1 METVNFAGF
10 VTNAT
15 GCWKVYDVN
24 IEGITVSGASAASFG
39 MLVNKGVYKYDS
51 ITTALYLETESENA
65 YKIGSAVISI
75 GLNTIYDEIIAT
87 CSGSFDDE
95 DAVLWNDTCAVV
107 SIHTSGGAV
116 TMDGAGCN
124 TYQNQ
129 TSVKKANP
137 YSRYYYD
144 LDVIRGKNVSERTDA
159 EKLMLWS
166 VNLYAYSN
174 IKQYFNDAFNKTSIP
189 AGNYDMTGYSYY
201 PVDMPSGM
209 NIADGAVFTFCN
221 DKIVNSEKPAV
232 GERSQHYL
240 MHCGLFRNSDGN
252 ITAGNITFFGHCRC
266 RYRLQRS
273 YVLRNCYG
281 LGKQHSKS
289 CPEWHCS

>member
-1 METVNFAGF
+1 
-10 VTNAT
+10 
-15 GCWKVYDVN
+15 
-24 IEGITVSGASAASFG
+24 

-129 TSVKKANP
+129 TSVKRQIP
-137 YSRYYYD
+137 IPD
-144 LDVIRGKNVSERTDA
+144 TIMI
-159 EKLMLWS
+159 LMLSEVRMFLS
-166 VNLYAYSN
+166 V
-174 IKQYFNDAFNKTSIP
+174 P
-189 AGNYDMTGYSYY
+189 
-201 PVDMPSGM
+201 MPKSLCC
-209 NIADGAVFTFCN
+209 GA
-221 DKIVNSEKPAV
+221 
-232 GERSQHYL
+232 
-240 MHCGLFRNSDGN
+240 
-252 ITAGNITFFGHCRC
+252 
-266 RYRLQRS
+266 
-273 YVLRNCYG
+273 
-281 LGKQHSKS
+281 
-289 CPEWHCS
+289 